1 MPTKI
6 TPENLYSG
14 IRRAEIHGRHR
25 LEQHNVYTR
34 KQTLKPARNNK
45 NLSKLNPRAVEDAE
59 FGANNTDRRGL
70 RSKMEFRG
78 HAPVRWMPEKDYRPE
93 MSGYTADRGAFQ
105 GGRDGTTK
113 GKRGDY
119 SQAFGVSGK
128 RGEINPFPIKSSKS
142 VKL

>member
-6 TPENLYSG
+6 TPAQLFSG

-34 KQTLKPARNNK
+34 KQSLKTRNPKMK
-45 NLSKLNPRAVEDAE
+45 NMSKLNPRAVEDAE
-59 FGANNTDRRGL
+59 FGANTVDRRGL

-78 HAPVRWMPEKDYRPE
+78 QTPVRWMPEKDYRPD
-93 MSGYTADRGAFQ
+93 MSGFTDDRGAFQ
-105 GGRDGTTK
+105 GGRDGTKK
-113 GKRGDY
+113 GGKKDY

-128 RGEINPFPIKSSKS
+128 KDQINPFPIKSN
-142 VKL
+142 VNL

>member
-1 MPTKI
+1 MPSKI
-6 TPENLYSG
+6 TPDNLFAG

-25 LEQHNVYTR
+25 LEQHNTYTR
-34 KQTLKPARNNK
+34 KQTLKPARKMK
-45 NLSKLNPRAVEDAE
+45 NMSKLNPRAVEDAE
-59 FGANNTDRRGL
+59 FEANNVDRRGL

-78 HAPVRWMPEKDYRPE
+78 HAPVRWMPEKDYRPD

-105 GGRDGTTK
+105 GGRDGTQK
-113 GKRGDY
+113 GSRRDY

-128 RGEINPFPIKSSKS
+128 KDEINPFPIKTSSS